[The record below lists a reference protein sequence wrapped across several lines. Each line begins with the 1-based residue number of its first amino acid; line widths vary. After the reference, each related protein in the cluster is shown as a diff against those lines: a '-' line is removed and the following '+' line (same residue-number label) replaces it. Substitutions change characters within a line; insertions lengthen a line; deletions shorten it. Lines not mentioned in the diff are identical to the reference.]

1 MKIKHIVSSQ
11 MNQQLLYRKKKNQN
25 KLSWKNLFINQTT
38 FLGAELLQQGVL
50 KEWLNRLNN
59 IEYPFQA

>member
-1 MKIKHIVSSQ
+1 